1 MSCAEALSARL
12 MSAASRVASSCAS
25 ASLMGQSRTLAVM
38 ADEDWDKP
46 QVLRAA
52 VQLTRPMRWAALAL
66 GLAGLGAGGAA
77 VFITHLEAGPVALLA
92 AGLVL
97 ALIGLGGVMPTR
109 LKIGDNEA
117 EWMQERAMVTG
128 VLKEEVQ
135 AQLSSEV
142 FTEEGSDAELRPG
155 REQVNGLNLDR
166 FLGRMAQ
173 VAPEVAA
180 PAIEAYEP
188 EEYYRRFV
196 SALLTSV
203 MADVNSERRRRRDL
217 GLSVREV
224 GSLQFQYRA
233 APMNAAWARNMLR
246 YAKTRSREAPDTGF
260 ALVLVTQYGN
270 MPLKVRDIIMS
281 TPGLYQVRVRSEAD
295 RDSLFRV
302 INQALEG
309 PSLEIPQAELPLDL
323 DDEE

>member
-128 VLKEEVQ
+128 VLKE
-135 AQLSSEV
+135 
-142 FTEEGSDAELRPG
+142 
-155 REQVNGLNLDR
+155 
-166 FLGRMAQ
+166 
-173 VAPEVAA
+173 
-180 PAIEAYEP
+180 
-188 EEYYRRFV
+188 
-196 SALLTSV
+196 
-203 MADVNSERRRRRDL
+203 
-217 GLSVREV
+217 
-224 GSLQFQYRA
+224 
-233 APMNAAWARNMLR
+233 
-246 YAKTRSREAPDTGF
+246 
-260 ALVLVTQYGN
+260 
-270 MPLKVRDIIMS
+270 
-281 TPGLYQVRVRSEAD
+281 
-295 RDSLFRV
+295 
-302 INQALEG
+302 
-309 PSLEIPQAELPLDL
+309 
-323 DDEE
+323 

>member
-1 MSCAEALSARL
+1 
-12 MSAASRVASSCAS
+12 
-25 ASLMGQSRTLAVM
+25 
-38 ADEDWDKP
+38 
-46 QVLRAA
+46 
-52 VQLTRPMRWAALAL
+52 
-66 GLAGLGAGGAA
+66 
-77 VFITHLEAGPVALLA
+77 
-92 AGLVL
+92 
-97 ALIGLGGVMPTR
+97 
-109 LKIGDNEA
+109 
-117 EWMQERAMVTG
+117 
-128 VLKEEVQ
+128 
-135 AQLSSEV
+135 
-142 FTEEGSDAELRPG
+142 
-155 REQVNGLNLDR
+155 
-166 FLGRMAQ
+166 MAQ